1 MDIGKEGRPIVV
13 EPIEEP
19 ATAPVVEPSP
29 QKVEP
34 VPEQEP
40 VGVPG

>member
-1 MDIGKEGRPIVV
+1 VTEIGKPERIIVV

-19 ATAPVVEPSP
+19 VPSKEPRP
-29 QKVEP
+29 EP

-40 VGVPG
+40 VEPEKVPA